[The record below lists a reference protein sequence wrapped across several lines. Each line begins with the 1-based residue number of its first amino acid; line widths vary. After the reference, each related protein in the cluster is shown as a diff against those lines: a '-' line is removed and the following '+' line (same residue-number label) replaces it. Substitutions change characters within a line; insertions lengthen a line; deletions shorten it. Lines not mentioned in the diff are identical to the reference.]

1 MQFSTGMNRAPDFL
15 TTILILASNG
25 RLCCELGLVS
35 FDARVSMHTLRV
47 WDAIMARPAD
57 ALPRLAWLELVNACN
72 ALPGGPPK
80 YSLVARVKEVLES
93 VGGSVWFTSGLPRD
107 DHSDT
112 GYRRRC
118 SPKEL
123 LHNREADRWRTAVKT
138 KPMLRSYLCVR
149 SYDLRYQEYLEHPDW
164 QVNLTRWR
172 LRTGICCLA
181 EAKGRWSGI
190 AVSDGRGTA
199 KNK

>member
-1 MQFSTGMNRAPDFL
+1 M
-15 TTILILASNG
+15 
-25 RLCCELGLVS
+25 
-35 FDARVSMHTLRV
+35 
-47 WDAIMARPAD
+47 
-57 ALPRLAWLELVNACN
+57 
-72 ALPGGPPK
+72 
-80 YSLVARVKEVLES
+80 ARVKEVLES

-123 LHNREADRWRTAVKT
+123 LHNREADRWRTAVQT

-164 QVNLTRWR
+164 QVNLARWR

-181 EAKGRWSGI
+181 EVSGRTCECPGSDKAHDVQSVRHFILVCSQRSAERELLMPNVLRSGILLSMKGRLGI
-190 AVSDGRGTA
+190 FDANPCKYVVATNVGRPHA
-199 KNK
+199 